1 MALSFDLR
9 ALKRVKILR
18 GFPAL
23 IRVIGPKRRN
33 ERGSGL
39 ESLVIKIKKIKK
51 SYYLLIRFLN

>member
-9 ALKRVKILR
+9 ALKRVEQVILR

-39 ESLVIKIKKIKK
+39 ESLVIKIK
-51 SYYLLIRFLN
+51 